1 MSVRQSKVMI
11 EDVVNEGF
19 SDEEL
24 SLMFDVCRRTVLK
37 VKAIL
42 ATEAKFSLSQFASTK
57 KTSLT
62 DCALLLE
69 QLNCDGDELWQC
81 TLTGPQHNALITC
94 TIEGA

>member
-1 MSVRQSKVMI
+1 MSVKQSKVLV
-11 EDVVNEGF
+11 EDVANEGL

-57 KTSLT
+57 KTSLAGCT
-62 DCALLLE
+62 VLIE
-69 QLNCDGDELWQC
+69 QLNCDGAELWQC
-81 TLTGPQHNALITC
+81 TLAGPQQKALITY
-94 TIEGA
+94 TIETA